1 MGCKTP
7 TFEYDVM
14 FVSQVVFS
22 GITLE
27 SLVDQAVRIRSYCR
41 IQI

>member
-14 FVSQVVFS
+14 FVCQVIFS
-22 GITLE
+22 GVTLE
-27 SLVDQAVRIRSYCR
+27 SLVDQAVED
-41 IQI
+41 